1 MKSKTVIVTGAA
13 SGIGKECALRLGRE
27 GYNVVVSDIDEKE
40 SQQVV
45 KAIEKDSGEATFIK
59 CDVSDPKSCK
69 ELVEKTIEK
78 YGNLTHAV
86 NNAGIGGEM
95 NPTADY
101 SIESYNKVI
110 DINMHGVFHSCQAQ
124 IPAIIKAGG
133 GSIVNMS
140 SVHGTVAAAQSVAY
154 TMSKHAVVGLT
165 KTAAV
170 EYASKGLR
178 INAVGPGYIQTPLLN
193 QIDEEQKKQL
203 ISAHPIGRLGTSK
216 EVANL
221 VFWLLSEEA
230 SFVTGSYYTI
240 DGGFT
245 AV

>member
-95 NPTADY
+95 NPTANY
-101 SIESYNKVI
+101 SLESYNKVI

-124 IPAIIKAGG
+124 IPAILEAGG
-133 GSIVNMS
+133 GAIVNMS
-140 SVHGTVAAAQSVAY
+140 SVHGSVAAAQSVAY
-154 TMSKHAVVGLT
+154 TMTKHAVVGLT

-170 EYASKGLR
+170 ENMLPKDCEL
-178 INAVGPGYIQTPLLN
+178 TP
-193 QIDEEQKKQL
+193 
-203 ISAHPIGRLGTSK
+203 
-216 EVANL
+216 
-221 VFWLLSEEA
+221 
-230 SFVTGSYYTI
+230 
-240 DGGFT
+240 
-245 AV
+245 